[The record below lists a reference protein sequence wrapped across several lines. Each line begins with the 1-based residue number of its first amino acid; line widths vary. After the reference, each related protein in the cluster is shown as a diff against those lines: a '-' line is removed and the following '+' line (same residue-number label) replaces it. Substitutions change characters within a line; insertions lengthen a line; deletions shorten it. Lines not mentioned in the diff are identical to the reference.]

1 MKICRNYWSFLA
13 TPLLAFVLA
22 GTGQA
27 QDAGAVA
34 AARDAIWAKEKAIYA
49 ARGEGDLSVYV
60 ASTSPHYKGWPPNT
74 KVPADLSRLK
84 SMASGMVGLNKEQL
98 EMELADFT
106 LSGDTAVIYYHTH
119 RTVMPDG
126 TPTDQRF
133 AICHVWTREEG
144 EWRLIGALGRLK
156 PENEIRGP
164 ATAD

>member
-1 MKICRNYWSFLA
+1 MHTNSKSPIALCVALLLYW
-13 TPLLAFVLA
+13 AFGFPA
-22 GTGQA
+22 AA
-27 QDAGAVA
+27 QTEAESA
-34 AARDAIWAKEKAIYA
+34 AARDQIWAKEQEIYKR
-49 ARGEGDLSVYV
+49 RGQGDLSYYV
-60 ASTSPHYKGWPPNT
+60 ANASDRYMGWPPGS

-84 SMASGMVGLNKEQL
+84 EMAGAMVGLNQERL

-126 TPTDQRF
+126 TPTDQRY

-156 PENEIRGP
+156 PENEIR
-164 ATAD
+164 